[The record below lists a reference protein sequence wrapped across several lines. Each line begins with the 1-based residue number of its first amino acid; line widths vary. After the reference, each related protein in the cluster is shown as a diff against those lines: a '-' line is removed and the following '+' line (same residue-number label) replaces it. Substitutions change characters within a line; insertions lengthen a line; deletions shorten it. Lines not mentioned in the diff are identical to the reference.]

1 MTLVLGLGFKTD
13 GSARLLW
20 KTVFSF
26 HYGTNL
32 PISESPKLKIAPGA

>member
-13 GSARLLW
+13 CPARLLW
-20 KTVFSF
+20 KTVSSF

-32 PISESPKLKIAPGA
+32 HISESPEVKIAPSA